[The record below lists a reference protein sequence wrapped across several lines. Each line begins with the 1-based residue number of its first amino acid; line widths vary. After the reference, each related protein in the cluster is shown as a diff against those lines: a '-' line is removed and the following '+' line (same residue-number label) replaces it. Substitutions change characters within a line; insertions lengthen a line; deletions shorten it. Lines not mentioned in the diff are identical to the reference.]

1 MEAFH
6 AKPDADIRALLARH
20 RNAKLWLS
28 GHTHSPLSA
37 PGLIKRT
44 RLAPRSSIV
53 TINAS
58 ALVGIG
64 KRRDPRAPLC
74 SLYLTH
80 QPGCIEVRC
89 RDHRAGAW
97 RNVRAGRVVEIQT

>member
-1 MEAFH
+1 MA
-6 AKPDADIRALLARH
+6 
-20 RNAKLWLS
+20 
-28 GHTHSPLSA
+28 
-37 PGLIKRT
+37 
-44 RLAPRSSIV
+44 
-53 TINAS
+53 INAS

-80 QPGCIEVRC
+80 GPGCLEVRS

-97 RNVRAGRVVEIQT
+97 RNLRGRRVVELTV